1 METEQKRQSAA
12 TGLGYF
18 NLARGL
24 GMILVV
30 LGHTMNLYL
39 SPSYNPSTGFFA
51 GLGSVMGGGLM
62 AAFFMIS
69 GFGFYKRSPGKCF
82 TIQRKLLLFPYAVVA
97 AAVIA
102 SKILLAV
109 IRRRSFME
117 NGGELILTYLLGLN
131 AEGGRKLWGIPV
143 DSVGIFWFVL
153 ALFGGWIIYN
163 SIKQLSSERMQLI
176 LTAGCV
182 ILGYVLTLISRV
194 WPYCLPMVF
203 LAVGYLRAGE
213 EIKKRNL
220 LERKLSR
227 KWYACIL
234 VCILISGSF
243 GQVNIVACIWRL
255 GLVDVFS
262 TFAAGFLLLRLYA
275 LFMKREHSG
284 KLVGMLEEIGFHSIW
299 IVCLHAYEKVIFPWY
314 RLTGALSSH
323 PVLGV
328 IICFFCRCAVMYI
341 LFLFISFFQ
350 RKMKRR
356 KPGKIIVDQIS
367 TDQGRGTEK

>member
-1 METEQKRQSAA
+1 MGIEQKRQSAT

-39 SPSYNPSTGFFA
+39 APSYNPSTGFFA

-82 TIQRKLLLFPYAVVA
+82 SIQRKLLLFPYAIVA
-97 AAVIA
+97 AAAIA

-131 AEGGRKLWGIPV
+131 AEGGRELWGIPV

-194 WPYCLPMVF
+194 WPFCLPMVF

-213 EIKKRNL
+213 VIKKRNL
-220 LERKLSR
+220 LERKLSW

-234 VCILISGSF
+234 ACILISGFF

-255 GLVDVFS
+255 GLVDVLS
-262 TFAAGFLLLRLYA
+262 TFAAGFLFLRLYA
-275 LFMKREHSG
+275 LFMKREHTG
-284 KLVGMLEEIGFHSIW
+284 KLVGILEEIGFHSIW

-314 RLTGALSSH
+314 RLTNALAAW
-323 PVLGV
+323 PVAGV
-328 IICFFCRCAVMYI
+328 LICFTARCAVMYI
-341 LFLFISFFQ
+341 LYRMVMSLH
-350 RKMKRR
+350 RKLPR
-356 KPGKIIVDQIS
+356 KKKGKFVLDQ
-367 TDQGRGTEK
+367 